1 MAMSLI
7 TCLRLPIIEWAH
19 PVVVYRTP
27 ARLST
32 SQPSHVWDRSRLW
45 KGQPS
50 EGHQR
55 SPPQSSLSLR
65 PYVRDQ
71 WGNRV
76 KIAQRWEGEYEGFR
90 YTYTHT
96 TLHIHTYIH
105 YTYYTTHTLHLHYV
119 RDQWG
124 NRVKI
129 AQRWEGKYGGFRYTY
144 THTTLHTH
152 TYIHYTYYTTHTL
165 HLHYVRDQWGNRV
178 KIAQR
183 WEGKYGGFRYS
194 NYTYTHLLHYTH
206 IHYTYYTTHTLHILH
221 YTYTTHTLH
230 THTHTY
236 YTTHTYTTHT
246 TLHIHY
252 TYTLHSSLI

>member
-76 KIAQRWEGEYEGFR
+76 KIAQRWEGKYE
-90 YTYTHT
+90 
-96 TLHIHTYIH
+96 
-105 YTYYTTHTLHLHYV
+105 
-119 RDQWG
+119 
-124 NRVKI
+124 
-129 AQRWEGKYGGFRYTY
+129 GFRYTY

-194 NYTYTHLLHYTH
+194 NYTYTHILHYTH
-206 IHYTYYTTHTLHILH
+206 IHYTY
-221 YTYTTHTLH
+221 
-230 THTHTY
+230 
-236 YTTHTYTTHT
+236 YTTHT